1 MIRPLYDWTMALA
14 AKPYALWALALV
26 AFAESSFF
34 PIPPDVLI
42 IPMVLAARQK
52 AWKIAV
58 VCTVASVAG
67 GIAGYG
73 IGAFLF
79 DAVGQPI
86 LDLYHATEKF
96 DEIRALYN
104 EHGVLIVFSAGFSP
118 IPYKLFTIASGVT
131 GMDPVSFALASLVGR
146 AGRFFLVAGLLWKF
160 GAPIRTFIEAHLGKL
175 SLAFVVLLVGG
186 FVLIKVVM
194 AG

>member
-1 MIRPLYDWTMALA
+1 MTLA

-42 IPMVLAARQK
+42 IPLVLAAREK
-52 AWKIAV
+52 AWKIAT

-79 DAVGQPI
+79 EAVGQPI
-86 LDLYHATEKF
+86 LEFYHALEKF
-96 DEIRALYN
+96 NAAKDMYN
-104 EHGVLIVFSAGFSP
+104 EHGALIVFSAGFSP
-118 IPYKLFTIASGVT
+118 IPYKVFTIASGVT
-131 GMDPVSFALASLVGR
+131 GMDPVSFTLASLVGR
-146 AGRFFLVAGLLWKF
+146 AGRFFLVAALLWKF

-175 SLAFVVLLVGG
+175 ALAFVVLLAGG
-186 FVLIKVVM
+186 FILIKWAL